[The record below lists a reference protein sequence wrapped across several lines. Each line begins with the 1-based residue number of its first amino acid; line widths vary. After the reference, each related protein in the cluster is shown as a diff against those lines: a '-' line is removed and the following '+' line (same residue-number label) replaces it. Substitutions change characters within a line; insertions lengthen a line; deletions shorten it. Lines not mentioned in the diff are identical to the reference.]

1 MAKAKPTSLRD
12 DVLSRITVRRRGFL
26 PWNQRLPD
34 DLRAE
39 LDAIRDE
46 WQAGAIQSE
55 KRGLAVVIAEIVA
68 ERGHQKPGEQA
79 VIAWLGKRP

>member
-12 DVLSRITVRRRGFL
+12 DVLSRIKVRRRGFL